1 MIFNVEGHIAKII
14 SGDKTQTRR
23 SSGRYVVGKF
33 YAIQPTRTSKAI
45 PDGKILI
52 IKKWIELTSVDK
64 ISDFDAKAEGGYTP
78 KEYEELYE
86 KMHPF
91 WLVRYAYTFQFVK
104 KELLAK

>member
-14 SGDKTQTRR
+14 SKEKTQTRR
-23 SSGRYVVGKF
+23 SSGRYEVGKF

-52 IKKWIELTSVDK
+52 IKKQKEYRIDG

-78 KEYEELYE
+78 KEYEILYE

-91 WLVRYAYTFQFVK
+91 WNTRYAYTFMFIK